1 MRLLRKRVTSA
12 PPDVF
17 HFNSFEQH
25 RQFSRGHLDADV
37 VFSSPEHRH
46 AERTLFQTFAPDR
59 VAVAV
64 PVDRLHAV
72 SPLVDENE
80 EMARQGIGVSI
91 ETSST
96 DSRLHAEK
104 ILQRYACRP
113 VVVSINDRLPK
124 IPL

>member
-1 MRLLRKRVTSA
+1 MWIA
-12 PPDVF
+12 F
-17 HFNSFEQH
+17 HAI
-25 RQFSRGHLDADV
+25 R
-37 VFSSPEHRH
+37 
-46 AERTLFQTFAPDR
+46 
-59 VAVAV
+59 
-64 PVDRLHAV
+64 
-72 SPLVDENE
+72 PLVDENE